1 MSDDTPPPAGTLA
14 ASHDFPCVV
23 CGASA
28 AVVELFLSGTRG
40 TIIRSSF
47 TSRLEAPLDQTSFT
61 AVEKAVTSGDAA
73 ALYRC
78 DREFAQFYC
87 PDCGQSY
94 CGRHWACRDV
104 FDDDGWHDSIRGRCP
119 KGHDRMLED

>member
-1 MSDDTPPPAGTLA
+1 MSDTTPPAGELVAT
-14 ASHDFPCVV
+14 HDFRCAV

-28 AVVELFLSGTRG
+28 AVVELFLSGAQG
-40 TIIRSSF
+40 TIVRSSF
-47 TSRLEAPLDQTSFT
+47 TSRLEAPLDQASFT
-61 AVEKAVTSGDAA
+61 RVEKAVTSGDAA

-87 PDCGQSY
+87 PDCGQAY
-94 CGRHWACRDV
+94 CGQHWARWDV

-119 KGHDRMLED
+119 AGHERMLED